1 MGVSVKITDI
11 FKFGLARLKGAALVL
26 LDGGLAYIPRFI
38 PFTGFRPVFCAS
50 LSAGAT
56 YGQSGTTVTVTST
69 AHGIPSAN
77 NGMDFYWPGSA
88 EIPQGV
94 YSGWT
99 FISVDQFSFTN
110 PTAKTVAA
118 GSAVLNV
125 PFLSV
130 AQVAVATVP
139 AGAVTVDGQLTLHVS
154 RRGDTTANVKRNY
167 MMINGSSAM
176 SLASSGTSNVG
187 TVALTYRGL
196 GSAFPNKY
204 VGTGGGNADGA
215 GGSAQVQQTIDFS
228 VDKLVYLGLSV
239 TVAQQWAGVDAAY
252 LETRRWA

>member
-1 MGVSVKITDI
+1 M
-11 FKFGLARLKGAALVL
+11 
-26 LDGGLAYIPRFI
+26 
-38 PFTGFRPVFCAS
+38 
-50 LSAGAT
+50 
-56 YGQSGTTVTVTST
+56 
-69 AHGIPSAN
+69 
-77 NGMDFYWPGSA
+77 
-88 EIPQGV
+88 
-94 YSGWT
+94 
-99 FISVDQFSFTN
+99 
-110 PTAKTVAA
+110 
-118 GSAVLNV
+118 NV

-154 RRGDTTANVKRNY
+154 RRGDTTANVKRIY
-167 MMINGSSAM
+167 MMIDGSSAM
-176 SLASSGTSNVG
+176 SLASMGTSNVG

-196 GSAFPNKY
+196 GSAFPDRY
-204 VGTGGGNADGA
+204 AGTGGGNPDGA

>member
-1 MGVSVKITDI
+1 MPMKIPDI
-11 FKFGLARLKGAALVL
+11 FKYGVARLRGAALVL
-26 LDGGLAYIPRFI
+26 LDGSLSYIPRFI

-69 AHGIPSAN
+69 AHGIPFAN

-94 YSGWT
+94 YSRWT

-110 PTAKTVAA
+110 PTAKTVAEGA
-118 GSAVLNV
+118 AVLNV
-125 PFLSV
+125 PFLSI

-154 RRGDTTANVKRNY
+154 RRGDTTANVKRVY
-167 MMINGSSAM
+167 MMLNGSSAM
-176 SLASSGTSNVG
+176 SIASLGTSNVG
-187 TVALTYRGL
+187 TMALTYRGS
-196 GSAFPNKY
+196 GSAFPNRY

-228 VDKLVYLGLSV
+228 VDKLVYLGLGV
-239 TVAQQWAGVDAAY
+239 TAAQQWSGVDAAY
-252 LETRRWA
+252 LEARRWA